1 MYNLRMQ
8 KRPRQQKR
16 PLGEARRTDYVAARI
31 SAKAR
36 HYLEILS
43 LLQRESLS
51 SVIER
56 GIVELVGREV
66 EWGGASIHGE
76 SDEEGFFKTTNVA
89 LDTWAPEEWLRRLK
103 LSLIAPS
110 LLIPKEAAFWRD
122 ICQKKSIYWKTSTLA
137 DTGGGDQSHWGERV
151 LAIGVPHERAIS
163 EAWDRFRERGADELD
178 DGRRAPTR

>member
-8 KRPRQQKR
+8 KRPRQPKR

-36 HYLEILS
+36 HYLEIMS

-66 EWGGASIHGE
+66 EWGGAAIHGE
-76 SDEEGFFKTTNVA
+76 ADEEGLFETTNVA

-110 LLIPKEAAFWRD
+110 LLIPREAAFWRD
-122 ICQKKSIYWKTSTLA
+122 ICQKKSMYWSATTPTELDPSR
-137 DTGGGDQSHWGERV
+137 WGKDV
-151 LAIGVPHERAIS
+151 LAIGVPNERAIS
-163 EAWDRFRERGADELD
+163 DAWEQFRDKANDDRNDEQ
-178 DGRRAPTR
+178 RRPIR

>member
-1 MYNLRMQ
+1 
-8 KRPRQQKR
+8 
-16 PLGEARRTDYVAARI
+16 
-31 SAKAR
+31 
-36 HYLEILS
+36 
-43 LLQRESLS
+43 
-51 SVIER
+51 
-56 GIVELVGREV
+56 
-66 EWGGASIHGE
+66 
-76 SDEEGFFKTTNVA
+76 
-89 LDTWAPEEWLRRLK
+89 

>member
-8 KRPRQQKR
+8 KRPRQPKR

-66 EWGGASIHGE
+66 EWGGAAIHGE
-76 SDEEGFFKTTNVA
+76 ADEEGLFETTNVA

-110 LLIPKEAAFWRD
+110 LLIPKEVAFWRD
-122 ICQKKSIYWKTSTLA
+122 ICQKKSIYWKTSTPT
-137 DTGGGDQSHWGERV
+137 DTSGGDQSRWGEKV
-151 LAIGVPHERAIS
+151 LAIGVPYERAIS
-163 EAWDRFRERGADELD
+163 EAWERFRERGADERSDEL
-178 DGRRAPTR
+178 RTPAR